1 MGYPESTIVGIGIA
15 LLACTALYVV
25 PRASVLDAVLLTGY
39 LGGAVASNVRAGRL
53 RRFCGHSECENGRE
67 DRETVN
73 AQTVRRAGVL
83 ATLLIGL
90 PIEGQTWDT
99 SGNGMLNGTYYF
111 RDVGWQG
118 RYDKTN
124 NLQLAE
130 ATYGTI
136 VFNNGT
142 YTISNANEFDSTAEA
157 ILPFSANGTYSVG
170 ANGYGFLSSPL
181 VDGIN
186 VSILV
191 SSTSGVVVG
200 STTNG
205 AGYNDLFIAAPATS
219 QTSSG
224 FSGTYS
230 MIGLDDP
237 TLSVAD
243 TRVYGFNLTA
253 GNASTQLSGYLAIKG
268 GSVTSQTLS
277 NLKFVYSNHAEAV
290 NFGSDLTIYNVDTD
304 LIGGT
309 KYFYLSPDGNFI
321 FGGSPAGWDFIV
333 GVRQSV
339 AGNFSGLY
347 YTAGMSQDDSPANT
361 SSFVNLYSEYGTAEA
376 MANGVLLAHQ
386 RVLETSPGGIRPYD
400 YTYTDSVTGSGAT
413 FNDLLNQ
420 YFFSSG
426 GTFGIGFEGLE
437 KGTSLGVKVLVQA
450 PPAAQAG
457 GVFINPA
464 GVVNA
469 GSLAPFTARWAP
481 GELVSIYGMNL
492 APRTASDGSLPTT
505 LSGVQ
510 VLVNGAPAPILFI
523 SPGQINAVI
532 PLSLNASTTPVATI
546 QVRNQGVPSNTIYN
560 YVSQTQPG
568 VFNSAGNLPAVQHA
582 DYSMVSSSSP
592 AQIGETLLVYLTGLG
607 QVDSGG
613 NATNVITASIGG
625 VPATIQFVGTGS
637 AVGGSY
643 QMNVT
648 VPSGIGPGN
657 AYLSISGPDSFNS
670 STMLPIGTSKAA
682 ARH

>member
-1 MGYPESTIVGIGIA
+1 VNVPSVCRA
-15 LLACTALYVV
+15 AVLAA
-25 PRASVLDAVLLTGY
+25 LLTG
-39 LGGAVASNVRAGRL
+39 L
-53 RRFCGHSECENGRE
+53 
-67 DRETVN
+67 TVE
-73 AQTVRRAGVL
+73 A
-83 ATLLIGL
+83 
-90 PIEGQTWDT
+90 QTWDT

-130 ATYGTI
+130 AAYGTI
-136 VFNNGT
+136 VFANGA

-157 ILPFSANGTYSVG
+157 AIPFSTTGTYSVG
-170 ANGYGFLSSPL
+170 ANGYGFMSSPL
-181 VDGIN
+181 ADGIS

-191 SSTSGVVVG
+191 SSTSGVVIG

-205 AGYNDLFIAAPATS
+205 AGYNDLFIAAPVSS
-219 QTSSG
+219 QTSMT

-230 MIGLDDP
+230 MIGMDAP

-243 TRVYGFNLTA
+243 TRAYSFNLTA
-253 GNASTQLSGYLAIKG
+253 GTASTQLSGYLAING
-268 GSVTSQTLS
+268 GTVLSQSLS
-277 NLKFVYSNHAEAV
+277 NLKFVFSDQAEAI
-290 NFGSDLTIYNVDTD
+290 NFGSDLTVYNVDTG

-309 KYFYLSPDGNFI
+309 KYFYMSPDGNFL
-321 FGGSPAGWDFIV
+321 FGGSPTGWDFIV
-333 GVRQSV
+333 GVRQSS

-361 SSFVNLYSEYGTAEA
+361 NSFVNLYSEYGTAEA
-376 MANGVLLAHQ
+376 IANGGLLAHQ
-386 RVLETSPGGIRPYD
+386 RVLEISPGGIRSYD
-400 YTYTDSVTGSGAT
+400 YTYSDSVTGSGAT
-413 FNDLLNQ
+413 VSDTQNQ
-420 YFFSSG
+420 YVFSAG
-426 GTFGIGFEGLE
+426 GAFGIGFEGLG

-450 PPAAQAG
+450 PPAASAS

-469 GSLAPFTARWAP
+469 GSLAPFTASWAP
-481 GELVSIYGMNL
+481 GELVSIYGTNL
-492 APRTASDGSLPTT
+492 APAAASDASAPTT
-505 LSGVQ
+505 VNGVQ
-510 VLVNGAPAPILFI
+510 VLVNGAPAPIYSV

-532 PLSLNASTTPVATI
+532 PISLNANTTPVATL
-546 QVRNQGVPSNTIYN
+546 QVINRGVASNTVYN

-568 VFNSAGNLPAVQHA
+568 VFTSAGNLPAVQHA
-582 DYSMVSSSSP
+582 DYSLVSSSSP

-613 NATNVITASIGG
+613 KATNSITASIGG
-625 VPATIQFVGTGS
+625 VPATIQFAGTNS

-648 VPSGIGPGN
+648 VPSGISPGN
-657 AYLSISGPDSFNS
+657 AYLSIAGPDAFNS
-670 STMLPIGTSKAA
+670 STLLPIGASKSAA
-682 ARH
+682 GQ